1 MATKEQVVSMAKANP
16 IQARLVMSKMNKVDV
31 RTLNLAE
38 RVRFAR
44 SMAPSKAS
52 PRTIGG
58 MSIFAQACRRSGMLK
73 SVCGCKQ
80 CVIARK
86 TIKGTVTL

>member
-1 MATKEQVVSMAKANP
+1 MASKEQVIQMAKANP
-16 IQARLVMSKMNKVDV
+16 IQARFAMSKMNKIDV
-31 RTLNLAE
+31 RKLTLAE
-38 RVRFAR
+38 RVQFAR
-44 SMAPSKAS
+44 IMEPSKAS
-52 PRTIGG
+52 PRTVGG
-58 MSIFAQACRRSGMLK
+58 MSIFAQACRRSGSAK